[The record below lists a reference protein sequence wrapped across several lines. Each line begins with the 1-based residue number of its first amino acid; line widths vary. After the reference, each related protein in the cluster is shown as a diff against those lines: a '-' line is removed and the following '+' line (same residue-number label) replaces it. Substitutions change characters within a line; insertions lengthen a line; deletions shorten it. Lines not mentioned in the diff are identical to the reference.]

1 MSGWGQL
8 LVVMILLP
16 ILLVAVALYFLP
28 STLARRRRHPRYES
42 ILVLNFLLGWILVG
56 WVVALVWALRPRSI
70 DTTPPPTPAERGGWR
85 AVPGNASSV
94 GTVST
99 PPDAPV
105 ERFPDEP
112 PRRRLQTNLL
122 PLWPWSCAVVGAFAV
137 LAGVILL
144 AVSLA
149 HAAARSNP
157 VPIVAPLIVLAFGV
171 LCLAIGWRWRRWQ
184 RAERRRLDEGSLWRD
199 RKSHNPVRRD
209 PDGTLTICE
218 RDPRGADIM
227 MAICISGLVA
237 LVGFPAL
244 ASRGAS
250 DAVLATAAAL
260 CAGAG
265 LWVLVRTVRIALVAD
280 HSGVVVRN
288 ALRTYRFAWSDV
300 AGFADGRSNGG
311 EAGTMW
317 ALVIIGKDGMIVTS
331 RATGRLRSARPVTAR
346 AIVALAA
353 RHSIPES
360 MTGLPTRRPRRARD
374 TGRGAPQ
381 SGRRVTEPLTGVWP
395 EAPRTLRPG
404 GRGRL

>member
-1 MSGWGQL
+1 MSGWQQL

-28 STLARRRRHPRYES
+28 SILAKRRRHPRYES
-42 ILVLNFLLGWILVG
+42 ILILNFLLGWTLVG
-56 WVVALVWALRPRSI
+56 WVVALVWTLRPGSI
-70 DTTPPPTPAERGGWR
+70 GTTAPPTPERGGWR
-85 AVPGNASSV
+85 SAPGNPPNVA
-94 GTVST
+94 TEST

-112 PRRRLQTNLL
+112 PRRRLRTNLI
-122 PLWPWSCAVVGAFAV
+122 PLWPWSSAVVGALAV
-137 LAGVILL
+137 LAGAILF

-149 HAAARSNP
+149 HAAGRSNP
-157 VPIVAPLIVLAFGV
+157 VPIVAPLIVLASGV

-184 RAERRRLDEGSLWRD
+184 QAEQRRLDEGSLWRD
-199 RKSHNPVRRD
+199 RKSHNPVRRG
-209 PDGTLTICE
+209 PDGTLIICE
-218 RDPRGADIM
+218 RDPRGADIT
-227 MAICISGLVA
+227 MAICISALVA

-280 HSGVVVRN
+280 GSGVVVRN
-288 ALRTYRFAWSDV
+288 ALRTYCFAWSDV

-360 MTGLPTRRPRRARD
+360 ITGVPTRRPRRLRD
-374 TGRGAPQ
+374 TGRGTPQ
-381 SGRRVTEPLTGVWP
+381 RGRSVTDR
-395 EAPRTLRPG
+395 RTSVSTEDVRRRKAGGG
-404 GRGRL
+404 GRL